1 MPIWTTDLAILG
13 MVYLL
18 SRTKMTVL
26 LSILPQHSATSSS
39 LILSTL
45 IYNGYLGCS
54 PLFPNIAIS
63 LRTLAAYRQA
73 HRTCPRFTIQAQC
86 KMLCHL
92 HDMPYR
98 PYLRSQFSAAY
109 DAFLEIVYCVDVLL
123 KQALKHDTPNW
134 RLLNACPAC
143 TYKLVDESPL
153 QFAWFATIDG
163 NNSLKRW
170 ASSSPNSLP
179 RDDSRRPRS
188 DYWIGR
194 DAVDKFKDEVRSRT
208 PYDQALDKNDKV
220 DDWED
225 VHDDQEVPGEAVFHC
240 TARWRNAGPEQRKK
254 MFSVFD
260 ESGIFIAAC
269 RHRFVLVACDMIR
282 SGELV
287 KYPLAIMDHLMAV
300 YGQNGSCAYDIG
312 CAFSKTL
319 STSSLGPRAD
329 ALALRMM
336 VGAFHGHAHNRKCQL
351 DWHPMYISG
360 TGHTEGEGCEHI
372 FSSSNELARSTRHAS
387 PFHRHQSIEEH
398 FNFWDADK
406 YAALSNFLFNHYR
419 EAIHVIQTLQAELSV
434 IKRELDLDDTDFV
447 KFYNEEKLY
456 LDRLKEPPIRD
467 RLCIRYVEVLD
478 DLDSCRDEW
487 NTARSAANNALT
499 TVGVGD
505 FAEICAALTTA
516 RIRVDAAYA
525 KLQNAEAL
533 VAHMEI
539 QLRIEERWVIGGPK
553 YIQFKEE
560 ATLGK
565 YCTALNELERL
576 VVMRLF
582 ELSKLSLSGTGRYK
596 LRQQIGKALQ
606 RRSEAIHNAIN
617 RYNTQAAALN
627 PPRPK
632 LSWKDIAE
640 YSFLGEFD
648 LLRHSCTDIREL
660 DWTKPAHREAT
671 TKYFK
676 LLCAREEVSRLNV
689 EVRRLRT
696 FVHDEEMETNKV
708 ITDLQLSY
716 PLLASELQRQW
727 RSRSATNMFHIFRL
741 NQIEN
746 LPSYSGMRGI
756 GYADADIIRQEEH
769 AEDMENMASSLDSVV
784 D

>member
-1 MPIWTTDLAILG
+1 MPIWNTDLTILG
-13 MVYLL
+13 M
-18 SRTKMTVL
+18 
-26 LSILPQHSATSSS
+26 
-39 LILSTL
+39 TL

-63 LRTLAAYRQA
+63 LCTLAAYRQA
-73 HRTCPRFTIQAQC
+73 HQTCPKFTIQAQC
-86 KMLCHL
+86 KTLCHL
-92 HDMPYR
+92 HDMPYC

-109 DAFLEIVYCVDVLL
+109 DAFLEIVYRVDVLL

-188 DYWIGR
+188 DYWIGH

-208 PYDQALDKNDKV
+208 VSVFCIINFKYVKYPYDQALDKNDKV

-225 VHDDQEVPGEAVFHC
+225 VRDDQEVPGEAVFHC
-240 TARWRNAGPEQRKK
+240 TARWCNAGPEQRKK

-269 RHRFVLVACDMIR
+269 RHHFVLVACDMIH
-282 SGELV
+282 SGELA
-287 KYPLAIMDHLMAV
+287 KYLLAIMDHLMAV

-351 DWHPMYISG
+351 DWHPMYITG

-372 FSSSNELARSTRHAS
+372 FSSLNELARSTQHAS

-419 EAIHVIQTLQAELSV
+419 EAIHVIQTLQAKLSV
-434 IKRELDLDDTDFV
+434 IKCELNLDDADFV

-467 RLCIRYVEVLD
+467 RLCIQYVEI
-478 DLDSCRDEW
+478 R
-487 NTARSAANNALT
+487 
-499 TVGVGD
+499 
-505 FAEICAALTTA
+505 AALNTA
-516 RIRVDAAYA
+516 RIR
-525 KLQNAEAL
+525 LQNAEAL

-539 QLRIEERWVIGGPK
+539 QLCIEERWVIGGPK

-560 ATLGK
+560 ATLSK
-565 YCTALNELERL
+565 YRTVLNELECL

-606 RRSEAIHNAIN
+606 RHSEAIRNAIY

-671 TKYFK
+671 TRYFK
-676 LLCAREEVSRLNV
+676 LLHAREEVSRLNV
-689 EVRRLRT
+689 
-696 FVHDEEMETNKV
+696 EEMETNKV

-727 RSRSATNMFHIFRL
+727 RSHSATNMFHIFHL

-756 GYADADIIRQEEH
+756 GMQT
-769 AEDMENMASSLDSVV
+769 SSGRRSMPKIWRIWLAISIPL
-784 D
+784 